1 MITEVRVKGTGQ
13 VIWDGTHLEV
23 TKPSNITLKGNILAI
38 EELSPEPELPDS
50 LEPIKNYLHREWEI
64 DRALPKIYADGW
76 YVAEVF
82 TYINTDGIGVK
93 EMFEGNR
100 SLIKNA
106 PRAYEA
112 LIALYN
118 EVMED
123 SDKEIDN
130 DVLLEVAEVAKAIE
144 QGE

>member
-1 MITEVRVKGTGQ
+1 MITEVSIKGTGQ
-13 VIWDGTHLEV
+13 VIWNGTQLEV

-50 LEPIKNYLHREWEI
+50 LEPIKNYLHRDWEI
-64 DRALPKIYADGW
+64 NGSNIDADGW
-76 YVAEVF
+76 CVAGVF
-82 TYINTDGIGVK
+82 THISTDGIGVR

-130 DVLLEVAEVAKAIE
+130 DVLLEVVEVAKAIE